1 MRAVALLAAAACT
14 LPALAQDYPK
24 LKPGQW
30 EITIRTAAGAE
41 SPPPRKSTMC
51 TDEAM
56 QQDMMKMG
64 TGAAREMCSKND
76 MKRDGNRILATAEC
90 RFGESKVTSRSV
102 MTFTGDTAYR
112 TEITAVY
119 DPPQYGTKESR
130 ITLDGKYVGPCRDGM
145 VPGDVIGPNGQKL
158 NLKGIVTGKG
168 TMPPP
173 SAQPK
178 NPAKAP
184 Q

>member
-30 EITIRTAAGAE
+30 EITMRTAAGAE

-56 QQDMMKMG
+56 QQEMMKMG

-119 DPPQYGTKESR
+119 DPRKTAPRNRASR
-130 ITLDGKYVGPCRDGM
+130 STAS
-145 VPGDVIGPNGQKL
+145 
-158 NLKGIVTGKG
+158 T
-168 TMPPP
+168 
-173 SAQPK
+173 SARAATAWC
-178 NPAKAP
+178 PATSSAP
-184 Q
+184 TARS